1 MSARDELAARQS
13 GVVGELLRGRTP
25 EGFDELRSRHT
36 GRILAMKRVDGMTHV
51 RPEIALLPRWRDR
64 AIAFV
69 LATSAGSCAHW
80 DAEMFVEW
88 VRDRPAADDGDWVVL
103 DDLRAGRRRIAT
115 VEIATRRHL
124 VWSRRGRLHALPA
137 LPALPN

>member
-69 LATSAGSCAHW
+69 LATPAASCAHW

-88 VRDRPAADDGDWVVL
+88 VRDHPYPGDDDWVVL
-103 DDLRAGRRRIAT
+103 DDIRCGRRRLARVRITGHTHLIWHYRRRVHSLPSLYVPAT
-115 VEIATRRHL
+115 
-124 VWSRRGRLHALPA
+124 
-137 LPALPN
+137 